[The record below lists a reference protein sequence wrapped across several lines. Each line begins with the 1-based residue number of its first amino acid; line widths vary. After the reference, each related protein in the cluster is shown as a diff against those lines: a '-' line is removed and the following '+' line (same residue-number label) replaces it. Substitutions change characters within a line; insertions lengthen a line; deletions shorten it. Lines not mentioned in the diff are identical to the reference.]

1 MTSHP
6 LAAWEEREIRTD
18 APGPSGLLTR
28 WNAAIRGV
36 LLPFK
41 APTASPLTD
50 ADARLWWRIV
60 CVLSVLPV
68 AALLHYGVFHRP
80 TCMLNN
86 FGHEYTPAVV
96 ATWLKAD
103 PSLPWAIAAM
113 VAVHWIGA
121 RMLLA
126 RALVA
131 PGFITGLLFT
141 LWIWDVPF
149 TGRVVCDHFHDK
161 GFFIA
166 SGVALGTKHIA
177 GVCAVMYVLSQLA
190 VFPRFMGS
198 AARPRPEDAPL
209 PDPALAAM
217 AGGGRVAA
225 APVLAGAGYPRARL
239 VPEARD

>member
-1 MTSHP
+1 MFSAMTSHP
-6 LAAWEEREIRTD
+6 LGAWGEREIRG
-18 APGPSGLLTR
+18 AQASALPR

-50 ADARLWWRIV
+50 AGARLWWRVV

-96 ATWLKAD
+96 GAWLMRD

-113 VAVHWIGA
+113 VAAHWIGA
-121 RMLLA
+121 RVLLA

-161 GFFIA
+161 GFVVA
-166 SGVALGTKHIA
+166 GVGLGTKHIA
-177 GVCAVMYVLSQLA
+177 GVCAVMYVLSQAA
-190 VFPRFMGS
+190 VFPRFIGS
-198 AARPRPEDAPL
+198 AARGSAARGRADGLA
-209 PDPALAAM
+209 PALTP
-217 AGGGRVAA
+217 
-225 APVLAGAGYPRARL
+225 APVLAGAGYARARL
-239 VPEARD
+239 VPGERE